1 MNMLVLHQARAWHFA
16 HRFFQ
21 LAFGGRVKQKKFY
34 FWHRLA
40 QTPAMFE
47 FGSRRKKPGVRMS
60 ARTRAALFLAVLC
73 FAGGAL
79 AAERIHFLIPGGA
92 GGGWDATA
100 RGVGDVLA
108 RTGLVGAVSYEN
120 MSGGAGS
127 QALAHLIETAE
138 RQADTLMISSSPIIL
153 RSLRSIYP
161 QSFRDLSA
169 VATVVADYGAL
180 VVRADSPFEN
190 WADVIEAFASD
201 PRAVPIAGGSSIGSM
216 DHVVAALAFLNSGT
230 DPKRLRYIPYGAG
243 GRAMVGLLSGETG
256 MLSTGLSE
264 AIALADQGEVRIL
277 ATTAPADPAR
287 DAVWPSLA
295 SQGVDLV
302 FVNWRGFFGPP
313 GLSAE
318 RREEYR
324 TLFARMFEREE
335 WRRTLELRGWT
346 QLDIGGG
353 DFLEFLDRQEEEMRQ
368 LLRQLGMIR

>member
-1 MNMLVLHQARAWHFA
+1 MAFDDAKSVRIGAW
-16 HRFFQ
+16 
-21 LAFGGRVKQKKFY
+21 
-34 FWHRLA
+34 
-40 QTPAMFE
+40 
-47 FGSRRKKPGVRMS
+47 MS
-60 ARTRAALFLAVLC
+60 AALFLCLF

-108 RTGLVGAVSYEN
+108 RTGLVETVSFEN

-138 RQADTLMISSSPIIL
+138 RQTDTLMISSSPIIL
-153 RSLRSIYP
+153 RSLRNIYP
-161 QSFRDLSA
+161 QSFRDLTA

-180 VVRADSPFEN
+180 VVRADSPLEN
-190 WADVIEAFASD
+190 WADVTASFAAD
-201 PRAVPIAGGSSIGSM
+201 PRAATIAGGSAIGSM
-216 DHVVAALAFLNSGT
+216 DHVVAALAFLNSGM
-230 DPKRLRYIPYGAG
+230 DPKRIRYIPYGAG
-243 GRAMVGLLSGETG
+243 GRAMVGLLSGETR

-264 AIALADQGEVRIL
+264 AIALAEQGEVRIL
-277 ATTAPADPAR
+277 ATTAPANPAR
-287 DAVWPSLA
+287 DTVWPSLA
-295 SQGVDLV
+295 SQGVELV

-318 RREEYR
+318 RQKEYQ
-324 TLFARMFEREE
+324 TLLARMFEREE

-346 QLDIGGG
+346 QLDIRGD

-368 LLRQLGMIR
+368 LLRRLGMIP